1 MRKYLNQTKWEDIFE
16 GCEDCEE
23 MWKILKGVH
32 DELIKLFVP
41 TKTRKRKSSLPVWWN
56 RKIQSLLKKRLKW
69 WKRYKVSY
77 GREDF
82 NQYKTAQRDTCKEV
96 RRAKRL
102 YENKIANN
110 IQTDPTLYYCYARSK
125 MDVKYGIGPLTD
137 EDGNV
142 ISDNKD
148 MAQVL
153 NQYFT
158 TVFTDENM
166 DNIPES
172 RCLCSEE
179 NILKDVDVSYEAV
192 LKKLEETDPEKAPGD
207 DSIHPVILR
216 QLAQQLAKPLSMM
229 FTRSMKSGQVPQDWR
244 LANVTPIFKKGSKK
258 LASNYRPI
266 SLTSQVCKTMEKLIK
281 GRITEHLNA
290 TSLINDSQH
299 GSTAGRSCLTNL
311 LTFLESLTPH
321 VDQGLPVDVLYLV
334 FSKAFDKVPHQRLI
348 SKLRAHGI
356 GPELSRWIENWLT
369 DRKQRVTIKGTQS
382 PWTSVTSGVSQGSV
396 LGPTLFTIY
405 INDLDENIK

>member
-1 MRKYLNQTKWEDIFE
+1 MPIDEDNWKTEYYDYRQANIKNMRKYLKQTKWEDIFE

-110 IQTDPTLYYCYARSK
+110 IQTDPTLYYRYARSK

-158 TVFTDENM
+158 TVFTDDNM

-172 RCLCSEE
+172 RCLCSDE

-192 LKKLEETDPEKAPGD
+192 LKKLEETDPEKAPGY

-216 QLAQQLAKPLSMM
+216 KLAQQLAKPLSMM

-244 LANVTPIFKKGSKK
+244 LANVTPIFKMGSKK
-258 LASNYRPI
+258 LASHYRPI
-266 SLTSQVCKTMEKLIK
+266 SLTSQVCKTMGKLIK
-281 GRITEHLNA
+281 GRITQHLNA
-290 TSLINDSQH
+290 TSLINNSQH

-321 VDQGLPVDVLYLV
+321 VDQGLPVDILYLV

-348 SKLRAHGI
+348 SKLRAH
-356 GPELSRWIENWLT
+356 
-369 DRKQRVTIKGTQS
+369 
-382 PWTSVTSGVSQGSV
+382 
-396 LGPTLFTIY
+396 
-405 INDLDENIK
+405 